1 MKLMIIDDEKII
13 REGIHYSISWGKIGI
28 DIVKDYSGGEEAL
41 KDFPEFL
48 PDIVISDVKM
58 EEMNGLEFFSE
69 AKKIKNNLKI
79 ISDCRQNGF
88 RGYTLK
94 PFCCNI

>member
-79 ISDCRQNGF
+79 ISGCRQ
-88 RGYTLK
+88 LAS
-94 PFCCNI
+94 